1 MEVLETKGERA
12 MLNDESV
19 QDIQERMRGAGELL
33 LRLSENPEVLGDLR
47 GSLDREDLSHFRA
60 MFHEGLGGF
69 EMPPDKCNPYVQVV
83 ITILKPPK
91 YVRRC
96 EWVPRLVD
104 PAEGEEIAL
113 AVRGGID
120 PEAFRDLL
128 DRLGLIRCWW
138 ERESQDEIIVA
149 DKFVQGM
156 CPPGSF

>member
-1 MEVLETKGERA
+1 MA
-12 MLNDESV
+12 NDEPI
-19 QDIQERMRGAGELL
+19 QDIQERMRGAGEILL
-33 LRLSENPEVLGDLR
+33 KLSENADVVANLR
-47 GSLDREDLSHFRA
+47 GSLDNDDLRHFRA
-60 MFHEGLGGF
+60 TLFDGLG
-69 EMPPDKCNPYVQVV
+69 ELPPDKCNPYVQVV

-104 PAEGEEIAL
+104 AAEGEEIAV

-128 DRLGLIRCWW
+128 ERLGLIRCWW
-138 ERESQDEIIVA
+138 ERQNQDEIIIA
-149 DKFVQGM
+149 DKFVQGI